1 MSIEVISGI
10 GIILIVAIWAA
21 FYIYKRNRE
30 NNLMSIYLTSFPIF
44 SLRLEYYL
52 HS

>member
-21 FYIYKRNRE
+21 F
-30 NNLMSIYLTSFPIF
+30 LYLQAKP
-44 SLRLEYYL
+44 RKQ
-52 HS
+52 